1 MSLTIDNIAP
11 INLSVQFTITGLRV
25 FYGTA
30 EVDDLLDDV
39 FPENTPLTVVAVNVN
54 NDAGVAIDVQ
64 FDNQTPIPVGVRG
77 STSQTMQMPAANAC
91 NSMNVTVWSAG
102 TMHHDPIIRLKR
114 KLGGST
120 PTCTTGTPKARFR
133 R

>member
-11 INLSVQFTITGLRV
+11 INLSVKSTTAGLRV
-25 FYGTA
+25 FYGSTQ
-30 EVDDLLDDV
+30 VDDLLDDV
-39 FPENTPLTVVAVNVN
+39 FPETTPLTIVAVNVN
-54 NDAGVAIDVQ
+54 NHAGVPIDVQ

-91 NSMNVTVWSAG
+91 NSMNVTVWATG

-114 KLGGST
+114 KLGGAT
-120 PTCTTGTPKARFR
+120 PTCTAPAPKAQFR
-133 R
+133 K